1 MYAKSV
7 HNATYNKRTSRCERL
22 SIGVVRQAK
31 KRLIFPRCFDIR
43 PESVESVS
51 EVFVASVDI
60 VYITQDGTPGG
71 CEHS

>member
-1 MYAKSV
+1 MQSLCKM
-7 HNATYNKRTSRCERL
+7 RCIQQETSHYERL

-31 KRLIFPRCFDIR
+31 KRLIFPSCFDIR

-51 EVFVASVDI
+51 KVFVASVDI
-60 VYITQDGTPGG
+60 VHVTQDGAPRG